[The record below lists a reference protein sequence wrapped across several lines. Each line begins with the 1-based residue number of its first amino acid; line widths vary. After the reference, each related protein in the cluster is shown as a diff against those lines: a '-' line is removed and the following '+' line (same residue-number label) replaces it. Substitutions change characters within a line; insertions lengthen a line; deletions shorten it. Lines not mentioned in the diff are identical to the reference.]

1 MAAVY
6 SDSSRYNEDDNEVS
20 IDTQPESV
28 DTLAFQEFQEAFTV
42 EAATTPRRNI
52 CVIAPDE
59 YGVYRDEEG
68 NTHAME
74 SRCQKKTYKKYLR
87 WQIAW
92 EVDILAYHNMK
103 DTFRCPKSILTLLIQ
118 RNL

>member
-1 MAAVY
+1 MDGFLANGQRVY
-6 SDSSRYNEDDNEVS
+6 DQNDKRM
-20 IDTQPESV
+20 
-28 DTLAFQEFQEAFTV
+28 FHWEAK
-42 EAATTPRRNI
+42 
-52 CVIAPDE
+52 DE